1 MKKQII
7 VEGRF
12 ISKFVVPQKYIKDL
26 NNCYEKAKTHLTS
39 YGHRLA
45 GRLDSELN
53 MMTLIEKTQAFKYFV
68 NCISDHVQTSED
80 FSVFPSGPHHLDI
93 NGCWINDMTEGEYN
107 PPHTH
112 HDGTGWSTVLF
123 LKVPEFIDDTKD
135 PHKFKDGQ
143 LCFIMNQN
151 ICHYVTPKVGDFYI
165 FRADHQ
171 HCVMPFKTK
180 KPGAIRRSMSFNFIK
195 VTNNV

>member
-26 NNCYEKAKTHLTS
+26 NNRYEKAKTHLTS

-45 GRLDSELN
+45 GRLGSELN

-68 NCISDHVQTSED
+68 NCINDHVQTSED
-80 FSVFPSGPHHLDI
+80 FSVFTSGPHHLDI

-143 LCFIMNQN
+143 LCFIMEGKNCQY
-151 ICHYVTPKVGDFYI
+151 ITPKTGDFYI